1 MFQDLI
7 ARLMGWN
14 TVAGVFA
21 SFERMAV
28 RLDAVRER
36 SRQAAMDKRLEAVRL
51 NCSALSDEDEADAAQ
66 NAALRLRKL
75 IGE

>member
-28 RLDAVRER
+28 RLDKVRE
-36 SRQAAMDKRLEAVRL
+36 SRRKAAESKRLEAVRL
-51 NCSALSDEDEADAAQ
+51 NYSALSDEDEADAAQ
-66 NAALRLRKL
+66 DAALRLRKL